1 MAAPLNK
8 LPPGFILDE
17 PDSAGLPPGFTLDAP
32 AAAPEESMT
41 EQMLGG
47 GAASLDLLAQSAVG
61 AANWLGYPIRRVL
74 GPITGETPESIAA
87 SQERVAT
94 ATATPV
100 GDVLGVTETPS
111 YARNPAKQAMEYVG
125 GLMDAGAETIA
136 NTFNIP
142 KSDAVNMMQSAA
154 AIVPLKVPGGKT
166 AGRVAKAGVNKL
178 ADIVDPKTA
187 FYMDLAEGRGAELVQ
202 AARRPE
208 QTVLPGVKPTFAQAT
223 ADVGM
228 PRIAAVGEEAKTLPT
243 TATTAQAL
251 KDAQEAARVRQLEII
266 ERSPKS
272 RARAEEVRSRRSDP
286 LYEAAETAGDVVDV
300 APTLDYI
307 DDLMRTNPGNDSLLA
322 ALRTIRKGLTKTET
336 RQQIVTDAKG
346 KMKTVDV
353 KVQVPRV
360 NAQEISSSITG
371 IKTAL
376 ADEKNKL
383 IKGEL
388 TNIKDD
394 LTAAIPSMKEADLA
408 FKKGS
413 RTLNQRDMATYL
425 KEKLTSALPEGPQRA
440 AAFAQAVRDAPRTIK
455 TALDGAPPYQT
466 FTEAGMTPA
475 QTALIDRVVIDLSRE
490 ARVKELA
497 QAGAEAAPKLKKAGP
512 AMSLPPLLERAATI
526 ANEILKRLQGKVS
539 DKIAADIAMEFLD
552 ADRAAAALETA
563 MRRTAKREAVGSV
576 VMAPP
581 RAAAKGYRAVEPG
594 VRAGVVTSPNQM
606 GQENRN
612 RMAR

>member
-142 KSDAVNMMQSAA
+142 KADAVNMMQSAA

-272 RARAEEVRSRRSDP
+272 RARAEDVRTKRKEP
-286 LYEAAETAGDVVDV
+286 LYQAAETAGDVVDV
-300 APTLDYI
+300 TPTLDYI
-307 DDLMRTNPGNDSLLA
+307 DGLIQTNPGNDKLLS
-322 ALRTIRKGLTKTET
+322 ALNEVRKGLVKTET
-336 RQQIVTDAKG
+336 RQQIVTNAKG

-360 NAQEISSSITG
+360 NAKEVSSTLDGMKELMARQGNEFIQ
-371 IKTAL
+371 
-376 ADEKNKL
+376 DEL
-383 IKGEL
+383 R
-388 TNIKDD
+388 NIKND
-394 LTAAIPSMKEADLA
+394 LTAAIPFMGEAQAA

-413 RTLNQRDMATYL
+413 RTLNQRDIATYL

-440 AAFAQAVRDAPRTIK
+440 AAFAQAVRDVPRTIK

-466 FTEAGMTPA
+466 LTEAGMSPA
-475 QTALIDRVVIDLSRE
+475 QTALIDRVVIDLSRD

-512 AMSLPPLLERAATI
+512 SMSLPPLLDRVATI
-526 ANEILKRLQGKVS
+526 VNAILERLEGKIS
-539 DKIAADIAMEFLD
+539 EKLATDIAMEFLD

-563 MRRTAKREAVGSV
+563 MRRTARRGTVGRGAT
-576 VMAPP
+576 APF
-581 RAAAKGYRAVEPG
+581 RATARGYSAAEPG
-594 VRAGVVTSPNQM
+594 IRAGVVTSPNQM